1 MKILRKS
8 SEEEMLL
15 EFLKAEYGSER
26 FSEEIKAA
34 MTTLG
39 LDEKIILSPDID
51 SASENRQ
58 RKQLMGEF
66 RGYGLNREL
75 FENFPAVTSYDLCS
89 FSGEDMEKIHYIN
102 YSYWNELSDNTRS
115 PLTAAKNVLNG
126 KLVFGE
132 STEGFLRAS
141 EYLKRGG
148 KFPVMFFITCDY
160 ERFVIVEGHL
170 RMTAYALAPESFVDA
185 GAIVGKCDPAELKK
199 WWAQ

>member
-1 MKILRKS
+1 MKLLRKS

-26 FSEEIKAA
+26 FSEEIKKA
-34 MTTLG
+34 MTALG
-39 LDEKIILSPDID
+39 YDEKIILSPDIQ
-51 SASENRQ
+51 SAPENLQ
-58 RKQLMGEF
+58 RKKLMGKF

-75 FENFPAVTSYDLCS
+75 FKNFPAVTSYELCS
-89 FSGEDMEKIHYIN
+89 FTGEDLAKIRYIN

-115 PLTAAKNVLNG
+115 PLTAAKNILNG
-126 KLVFGE
+126 KTVFGE
-132 STEGFLRAS
+132 STEGFIRVS

-148 KFPVMFFITCDY
+148 KFPVMYFLTDDF

-170 RMTAYALAPESFVDA
+170 RMTAYALAPECFVNA
-185 GAIVGKCDPAELKK
+185 GAIVGKCDPMELKK

>member
-15 EFLKAEYGSER
+15 EFLRAEYGSER
-26 FSEEIKAA
+26 FSGQIKTA
-34 MTTLG
+34 MTGLG
-39 LDEKIILSPDID
+39 YDEKIILSPDIHN
-51 SASENRQ
+51 ASENLQ
-58 RKQLMGEF
+58 RKKLMGEF

-75 FENFPAVTSYDLCS
+75 FKNFPAVTGYDLCS
-89 FSGEDMEKIHYIN
+89 FTGEDLTKIRYIN

-115 PLTAAKNVLNG
+115 PITAAKNVRSG

-132 STEGFLRAS
+132 STEGFIHAS
-141 EYLKRGG
+141 EYLKGGG
-148 KFPVMFFITCDY
+148 KFPVMYFLTDDF

-170 RMTAYALAPESFVDA
+170 RMTAYALAPECFVNV
-185 GAIVGKCDPAELKK
+185 GAIVGKCDPTELRK